1 VTAVM
6 AVMLMIIFVPQDM
19 TETMMMILL
28 AVIDGIAV
36 LTANV
41 VFAVRQIEI
50 L

>member
-1 VTAVM
+1 M
-6 AVMLMIIFVPQDM
+6 MMMMIIFVPQDI
-19 TETMMMILL
+19 TETMMMIIL

-41 VFAVRQIEI
+41 VFA